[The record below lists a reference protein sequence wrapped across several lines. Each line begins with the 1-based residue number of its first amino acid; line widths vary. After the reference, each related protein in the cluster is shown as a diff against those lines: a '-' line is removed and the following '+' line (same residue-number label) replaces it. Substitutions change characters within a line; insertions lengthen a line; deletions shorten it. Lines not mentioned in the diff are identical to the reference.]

1 MKLSELCAIL
11 KDYIADDDS
20 VANYKI
26 MHADSGAVNESSI
39 VLNNDKKQI
48 VFEANTGDCDSVAC
62 LLEYE
67 EEYADYE
74 VCHVE
79 YGALRTSDSVE
90 LNDKRKM
97 IIIC

>member
-11 KDYIADDDS
+11 KHYIADDDS

-39 VLNNDKKQI
+39 V
-48 VFEANTGDCDSVAC
+48 FEANTGDCDSAAC

-79 YGALRTSDSVE
+79 YGALRTSDHVE